1 MAIDL
6 IFQNNLNI
14 KFSKAQL
21 RKLFSFATS
30 QTHFL
35 FNDQYF
41 DQTDGLSMG
50 SPLGPT
56 LANLFMGKNEKEW
69 LDQYDGP
76 KVLFYRRY
84 IDDVF
89 CVFENGDQAK
99 HFLNYLNTRHR
110 NIRFTMEIEQQG
122 VLPFLDV
129 SISKSGEGNFETTTF
144 RKTTFTGL
152 LINFT
157 SFVPLCYKFGL
168 VKTLFNRA
176 MKINSPKNGWEK
188 DKDKITEILL
198 KNSFPRKI
206 INDVKTNL
214 NWGQASVRNEMT

>member
-1 MAIDL
+1 MHKLREPDQIPPFRPILSATGSYNYNLAKYLNTLIFPIIPSEFSCSDSFRFVNEVKNAKFENSYLVSFDVESVFTNVPVKETTEMAIDL
-6 IFQNNLNI
+6 IFQNNPNI

-30 QTHFL
+30 RTHFL

-129 SISKSGEGNFETTTF
+129 SI
-144 RKTTFTGL
+144 
-152 LINFT
+152 
-157 SFVPLCYKFGL
+157 
-168 VKTLFNRA
+168 
-176 MKINSPKNGWEK
+176 
-188 DKDKITEILL
+188 
-198 KNSFPRKI
+198 
-206 INDVKTNL
+206 
-214 NWGQASVRNEMT
+214 